1 MALVRGV
8 AGAVGFREDARLL
21 PAARTTNGEGG
32 LFLPPAPRDLG
43 DSPGRSLAIAE
54 PSRADSVSR
63 GVILQSTHGPNH
75 CCQLGG
81 GGGE

>member
-8 AGAVGFREDARLL
+8 AGAAGFREDARLT
-21 PAARTTNGEGG
+21 PAARTTNGECG

-43 DSPGRSLAIAE
+43 DSPGRPPAIAE
-54 PSRADSVSR
+54 PSRVDSVS
-63 GVILQSTHGPNH
+63 GGGILQNTHGPNH

-81 GGGE
+81 ER